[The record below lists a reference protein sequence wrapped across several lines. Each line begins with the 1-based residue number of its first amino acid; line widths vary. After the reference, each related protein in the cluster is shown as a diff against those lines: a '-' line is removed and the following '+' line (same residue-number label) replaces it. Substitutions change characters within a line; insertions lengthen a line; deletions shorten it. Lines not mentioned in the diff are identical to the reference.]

1 MSNIIQF
8 PVEKI
13 TRDRTA
19 EAKLAHVANVK
30 YHYVERQVER
40 YGEKILDNLHK
51 QGFDVDSSEFLEDYV
66 LVMETF
72 KSCLLRNLGLEHPL
86 QKVQH
91 ILQEMILEDS

>member
-8 PVEKI
+8 PTEKI
-13 TRDRTA
+13 IRDRTA
-19 EAKLAHVANVK
+19 EAELAHAANVK

-40 YGEKILDNLHK
+40 YGEKIIHSLHK
-51 QGFDVDSSEFLEDYV
+51 QGFDVDSAEFLEDYV
-66 LVMETF
+66 LVMEAF

-91 ILQEMILEDS
+91 ILQEMILDS